1 MKIKGFFPLILAT
14 KTQVLT
20 RVGVLSWLRVGDPS
34 VTSLLTVDGRH
45 LFCDRETNKVALPS

>member
-14 KTQVLT
+14 KTQNLT